1 MKYLSIFLIF
11 LSIFFSACSSKD
23 NTLIDTKTQQQ
34 NAKEALKFASNPKFS
49 SNFAF
54 YKDIR

>member
-11 LSIFFSACSSKD
+11 LSIFFSACSPKD

-34 NAKEALKFASNPKFS
+34 NAKEAL
-49 SNFAF
+49 
-54 YKDIR
+54 RGL

>member
-11 LSIFFSACSSKD
+11 LSIFFSACFSKD

-34 NAKEALKFASNPKFS
+34 NAKEAL
-49 SNFAF
+49 
-54 YKDIR
+54 RGL

>member
-23 NTLIDTKTQQQ
+23 NTLDTKTQQQ
-34 NAKEALKFASNPKFS
+34 NAKEAL
-49 SNFAF
+49 
-54 YKDIR
+54 RGL

>member
-1 MKYLSIFLIF
+1 MGISRSDDLPSH
-11 LSIFFSACSSKD
+11 KD
-23 NTLIDTKTQQQ
+23 TLK

>member
-1 MKYLSIFLIF
+1 MGTLVILMIF

-34 NAKEALKFASNPKFS
+34 NAKEAL
-49 SNFAF
+49 
-54 YKDIR
+54 RGL